1 LFSASLRLTLPRR
14 YRASLAAATRKSG
27 RGCRLALLHDVDDR
41 EARIGVEAGGGE
53 EGGAHVSIVAA
64 VSSSHVASSAA
75 MK

>member
-1 LFSASLRLTLPRR
+1 VRSHSP
-14 YRASLAAATRKSG
+14 TRKPG
-27 RGCRLALLHDVDDR
+27 GGCWLALDDVDDR